1 MPDIIETVRDVAETA
16 DRNAVKKEEEAVEV
30 ASQWAQEK
38 LENFLNEVEY
48 VALSLTV
55 GNSDT
60 KLIQLCTGA
69 TVTTTSYSRSAT

>member
-38 LENFLNEVEY
+38 LENFLNEVEC
-48 VALSLTV
+48 VVPSLPFERSHTM
-55 GNSDT
+55 
-60 KLIQLCTGA
+60 LIQLYVGA
-69 TVTTTSYSRSAT
+69 TVTTTSCSRSAT